1 MTSNLPR
8 VETRVDEIIKKKL
21 EFMADCNFRSL
32 AGEIRYILTAYVEN
46 YEKRNGEIKLKE

>member
-1 MTSNLPR
+1 MTSDLLR
-8 VETRVDEIIKKKL
+8 VETRIEESIKKKL
-21 EFMADCNFRSL
+21 EYMADCNFRSL